1 MDLKGKTAIITGASS
16 GIGAET
22 ARQLH
27 RKGVRLVLT
36 GQREANLRAVAE
48 QCGSDSGG
56 SDSGG
61 SDSGAAD
68 SAGAVIVV
76 ADITDPGTPAR
87 LLEEALTATGRCDI
101 VFNNAGILAAGP
113 IEDIDIDAVC
123 RMMRVNVEA
132 AVRMAYVAVKHFKRT
147 GSGYL
152 ISTSS
157 VLGTKV
163 GLNSGAY
170 SATKFAIEA
179 LSESLRM
186 ELAGTDIRVS
196 CVEPGLVMTDIHRDW
211 EVHPRELR
219 GMTKVLEPEDVARCV
234 VFMLEQPAHVAMP
247 RLMITPAEDAI

>member
-1 MDLKGKTAIITGASS
+1 MDLNGKTAIITGASS

-56 SDSGG
+56 TDSGG

-147 GSGYL
+147 GGGYL

-163 GLNSGAY
+163 GLNSGA
-170 SATKFAIEA
+170 
-179 LSESLRM
+179 
-186 ELAGTDIRVS
+186 
-196 CVEPGLVMTDIHRDW
+196 
-211 EVHPRELR
+211 
-219 GMTKVLEPEDVARCV
+219 
-234 VFMLEQPAHVAMP
+234 
-247 RLMITPAEDAI
+247 

>member
-27 RKGVRLVLT
+27 RKGVRLVLA

-48 QCGSDSGG
+48 QCG

-101 VFNNAGILAAGP
+101 VFNNAGILAAGS
-113 IEDIDIDAVC
+113 IED
-123 RMMRVNVEA
+123 
-132 AVRMAYVAVKHFKRT
+132 
-147 GSGYL
+147 
-152 ISTSS
+152 
-157 VLGTKV
+157 
-163 GLNSGAY
+163 
-170 SATKFAIEA
+170 
-179 LSESLRM
+179 
-186 ELAGTDIRVS
+186 
-196 CVEPGLVMTDIHRDW
+196 
-211 EVHPRELR
+211 
-219 GMTKVLEPEDVARCV
+219 
-234 VFMLEQPAHVAMP
+234 
-247 RLMITPAEDAI
+247 

>member
-1 MDLKGKTAIITGASS
+1 MELQGKTAIITGASS

-27 RKGVRLVLT
+27 RKGVKLVLT
-36 GQREANLRAVAE
+36 GQREAKLRAVAE
-48 QCGSDSGG
+48 TCG
-56 SDSGG
+56 
-61 SDSGAAD
+61 GAE
-68 SAGAVIVV
+68 GVGVEVIA
-76 ADITDPGTPAR
+76 ADITDPETPAR
-87 LLEEALTATGRCDI
+87 LLETALAKTGRCDI

-113 IEDIDIDAVC
+113 IPEIDIDAVC

-132 AVRMAYVAVKHFKRT
+132 AVRMAYVAVKHFQKT
-147 GSGYL
+147 GSGNL

-163 GLNSGAY
+163 RLNSGAY
-170 SATKFAIEA
+170 SATKYAIEA

-211 EVHPRELR
+211 EVHPKDAR
-219 GMTKVLEPEDVARCV
+219 GFKKVLEPGDVARCV
-234 VFMLEQPAHVAMP
+234 VFMLEQPAHVALP